1 MNLNTNIGSFEGT
14 KAFVDKVTFE
24 VVGAAINVHKKM
36 GRGLAETVYHEC
48 MKVELEKKKLKYFTE
63 LNIPVFYDEKKLA
76 IRFRC
81 DLFVENCLVVEL
93 KAISR
98 FVLEHEAKLLNHM
111 RLLKAPKGILINFNC
126 SNIFREGQRTF
137 VNEFYAELK

>member
-1 MNLNTNIGSFEGT
+1 MT
-14 KAFVDKVTFE
+14 KEFVDKISYE

-36 GRGLAETVYHEC
+36 GRGLMESVYHEC
-48 MKVELEKKKLKYFTE
+48 MKEELNKKKLKYFTE
-63 LNIPVFYDEKKLA
+63 LTIPVFYDEKKLA
-76 IRFRC
+76 VRFRC

-93 KAISR
+93 KAITR

-126 SNIFREGQRTF
+126 SNIFKEGQRTL
-137 VNEFYAELK
+137 VNEYYANLK

>member
-1 MNLNTNIGSFEGT
+1 MT
-14 KAFVDKVTFE
+14 KKFVDKMSYE

-36 GRGLAETVYHEC
+36 GRGLMESVYHEC
-48 MKVELEKKKLKYFTE
+48 MKEELNKKKIKYFTE
-63 LNIPVFYDEKKLA
+63 LTIPVFYDEKKLA
-76 IRFRC
+76 VRFRC

-93 KAISR
+93 KAITR

-126 SNIFREGQRTF
+126 SNIFKEGQKTF
-137 VNEFYAELK
+137 VNEFYANLK

>member
-1 MNLNTNIGSFEGT
+1 MT
-14 KAFVDKVTFE
+14 KEFVDKISYD

-36 GRGLAETVYHEC
+36 GRGLMESVYHEC
-48 MKVELEKKKLKYFTE
+48 MKEELNKKKLKYFTE
-63 LNIPVFYDEKKLA
+63 LTIPVFYDEKKLA
-76 IRFRC
+76 VRFRC

-93 KAISR
+93 KAITR

-126 SNIFREGQRTF
+126 SNIFREGQRTL
-137 VNEFYAELK
+137 VNEYYANLK

>member
-1 MNLNTNIGSFEGT
+1 MT
-14 KAFVDKVTFE
+14 KEFVDKISYE

-36 GRGLAETVYHEC
+36 GRGLMESVYHEC
-48 MKVELEKKKLKYFTE
+48 MKEELNNKKLKYFTE
-63 LNIPVFYDEKKLA
+63 LTIPVFYDEKKLA
-76 IRFRC
+76 VRFRC

-93 KAISR
+93 KAITR

-126 SNIFREGQRTF
+126 SNIFKEGQRTL
-137 VNEFYAELK
+137 VNEYYANLK